1 MKLPYLSSLGARRT
15 KHGFERRATWLMV
28 SLAVLLAVLAV
39 AVPVHRTAWANEP
52 VVTISVTD
60 INYETATAS
69 FTVTGLPDSVTPTNW
84 IASVNYKTPP
94 DRYGHTLRAGP
105 GKYSETQDDF
115 TAVLSGNTLT
125 ADIVHLTRLIP
136 DSEHTLTVTIMQ
148 RVGRQ
153 SPERAK
159 DSTTFTAESGCSPSP
174 EPNHKDPES
183 ISPTKASWFGIYEFR
198 HVTETEFMLEV
209 SLNPSFERKHA
220 PVNSGACVYYKYDES
235 FGTFQS
241 GIITAYI
248 HDNLSG
254 GKRGAFIRHTGL
266 TPATRYGF
274 RLTMDKESDVGDI
287 TVYGTTLGPNTGIDE
302 ITFTDITQNRARA
315 TATIENA
322 SSDPKFGYWHYRKSP
337 IDGEPEGWGSRSE
350 KLTEGATFPIELDN
364 LDAGTRYELEA
375 SVKDN
380 FNPNMSMTKAFV
392 TLPGKPGISP
402 LEAGDG
408 SLKVTWTAPTEG
420 AATTYRLQ
428 GAVAGA

>member
-1 MKLPYLSSLGARRT
+1 M
-15 KHGFERRATWLMV
+15 
-28 SLAVLLAVLAV
+28 
-39 AVPVHRTAWANEP
+39 
-52 VVTISVTD
+52 
-60 INYETATAS
+60 ETRS
-69 FTVTGLPDSVTPTNW
+69 
-84 IASVNYKTPP
+84 
-94 DRYGHTLRAGP
+94 
-105 GKYSETQDDF
+105 
-115 TAVLSGNTLT
+115 
-125 ADIVHLTRLIP
+125 
-136 DSEHTLTVTIMQ
+136 
-148 RVGRQ
+148 
-153 SPERAK
+153 
-159 DSTTFTAESGCSPSP
+159 
-174 EPNHKDPES
+174 
-183 ISPTKASWFGIYEFR
+183 
-198 HVTETEFMLEV
+198 
-209 SLNPSFERKHA
+209 
-220 PVNSGACVYYKYDES
+220 VNSGACVYYKYDES

-402 LEAGDG
+402 LEVGDG
-408 SLKVTWTAPTEG
+408 SLKVTWTAPAETPAPLTGYRVQWQDYVEYFDYNTDPPPTSTLDYDDV
-420 AATTYRLQ
+420 AADVTNHTIENLTNGTKYVVIVIAKNESFDDFGGTASGYESGTPMALPNAPNNLGVDADSATRNSH
-428 GAVAGA
+428 